1 MIDVK
6 YARCMI
12 SWCYH
17 IHMAG
22 VLQKREN
29 SDVGNACFFFFF
41 FNYYS
46 IGNLVHV
53 QLLQTS
59 TKGLDQKSLENYCN
73 F

>member
-1 MIDVK
+1 
-6 YARCMI
+6 
-12 SWCYH
+12 
-17 IHMAG
+17 MAG

>member
-6 YARCMI
+6 YAKCMI

-22 VLQKREN
+22 VLQKRVN
-29 SDVGNACFFFFF
+29 SQVRNACWVGFFF
-41 FNYYS
+41 YS